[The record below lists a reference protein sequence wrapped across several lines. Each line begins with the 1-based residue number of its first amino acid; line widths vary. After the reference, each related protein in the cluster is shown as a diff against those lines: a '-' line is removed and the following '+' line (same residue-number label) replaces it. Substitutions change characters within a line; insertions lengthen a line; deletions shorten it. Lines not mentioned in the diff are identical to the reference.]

1 MQTCEICFH
10 WSIVGST
17 PVGLCAQACKTIT
30 DSGVAAYIEFN
41 FNLSDSKEKEGR
53 GKKEKEDEERRG
65 KGKTFKSSRSPLM
78 SRPTVLGS

>member
-1 MQTCEICFH
+1 M
-10 WSIVGST
+10 GST

-53 GKKEKEDEERRG
+53 EKKEKEEG
-65 KGKTFKSSRSPLM
+65 KKRKGR
-78 SRPTVLGS
+78 